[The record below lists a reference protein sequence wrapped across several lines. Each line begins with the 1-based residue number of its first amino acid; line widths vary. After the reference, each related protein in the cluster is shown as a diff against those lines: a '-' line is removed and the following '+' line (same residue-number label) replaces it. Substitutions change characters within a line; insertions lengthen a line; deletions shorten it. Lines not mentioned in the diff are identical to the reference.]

1 MDVIDRRVND
11 TVKDSITDEYIKIF
25 NGMDNPVGFTFNLH
39 PIISQKNDSRKYVK
53 RRLSAPD
60 IDNLWNIFS
69 SNLRHA
75 HTFSYE
81 RKMKENK
88 FISFAA
94 VQFGRKTGQPHLH
107 GVVDNI
113 FSTDKRMFRWV
124 LNQCLKNSSMLDN
137 FISGVPD
144 YNFNVDAGWV
154 RYLNR
159 ENYNYALIAKV

>member
-1 MDVIDRRVND
+1 MERKVNT
-11 TVKDSITDEYIKIF
+11 TVKDNITEEYINIF

-39 PIISQKNDSRKYVK
+39 PIIKIKNDSGRYVK
-53 RRLSAPD
+53 RRLSNPD

-69 SNLRHA
+69 NNLRHA

-81 RKMKENK
+81 RKMKVTRY
-88 FISFAA
+88 ITFAA
-94 VQFGRKTGQPHLH
+94 VQFGKNTGQPHLH

-137 FISGVPD
+137 FISGNPD
-144 YNFNVDAGWV
+144 FNFNVDAGWV